1 MQHTLL
7 ANLDELL
14 SPETLSRLTGVDVVA
29 VERSPLSAGFAHSG
43 SGLEIIQCRVADGP
57 AGGDRTANSGPGPRL
72 VLKRVAAEW
81 DWLMRVTEDHHC
93 RSVGL
98 WTHGLFDRLP
108 AQCEPPVLACS
119 RDGSDE
125 SGGRKHSGEAHP
137 DEAHGWALLMQD
149 YGESIMTNR
158 PFSIEE
164 NRLFLSA
171 AATLHAE
178 FLGDPTPTAEGLG
191 LCRLEHVY
199 GMFSPATARAEI
211 ALGHKGE
218 IPSRI
223 LEGWELAHE
232 VMPPDVMKVVA
243 PLVEDPAPLCA
254 ALRCFPQTLV
264 HGDFRH
270 SNLAAPRSVPGPSG
284 TTGDLRLVLLD
295 WQLAAH
301 APPAVELGRYL
312 GANSPLLPESKDA
325 CLEYY
330 REQFFAAAA
339 AGKSA
344 LDRSES
350 DVRDWWDAQQD
361 LGLLGGFVQDG
372 WAIVLKATHWHVG
385 ADAREHWKADLDW
398 WTEQVRRGARS
409 L

>member
-14 SPETLSRLTGVDVVA
+14 SPETLSRLTGVDVAA
-29 VERSPLSAGFAHSG
+29 VERAPLSAGFAHSG
-43 SGLEIIQCRVADGP
+43 SGLEMIQCRVAGN
-57 AGGDRTANSGPGPRL
+57 ATGPGPRL

-93 RSVGL
+93 RSVEL

-108 AQCEPPVLACS
+108 GQCEPPVLACS
-119 RDGSDE
+119 QDGGD
-125 SGGRKHSGEAHP
+125 GRRHSGEAK
-137 DEAHGWALLMQD
+137 GWALLMQD
-149 YGESIMTNR
+149 YSDSVMTNR
-158 PFSIEE
+158 PFSPNE
-164 NRLFLSA
+164 NRLFLGA
-171 AATLHAE
+171 AAAMHAE
-178 FLGDPTPTAEGLG
+178 FLGDPALAAEGLG
-191 LCRLEHVY
+191 LCQLEHVY

-211 ALGHKGE
+211 ARGHSGE
-218 IPSRI
+218 IPARI

-232 VMPPDVMKVVA
+232 VMPPDVMEIVA

-254 ALRCFPQTLV
+254 ALRRFPGTLV

-270 SNLAAPRSVPGPSG
+270 SNLAAPWVTGSPPRVTGSPPQSTDSTPSP
-284 TTGDLRLVLLD
+284 RLVLLD

-330 REQFFAAAA
+330 REQFFAALTA
-339 AGKSA
+339 SESTT
-344 LDRSES
+344 DRDGS
-350 DVRDWWDAQQD
+350 DVRHWWDAQQD

-385 ADAREHWKADLDW
+385 ADAREHWKADLNW
-398 WTEQVRRGARS
+398 WTKQVRRGALR

>member
-29 VERSPLSAGFAHSG
+29 VERAPLSAGFAHSG
-43 SGLEIIQCRVADGP
+43 SGIEVVQCLAKVGGAAGDG
-57 AGGDRTANSGPGPRL
+57 TTNSGTVPGPRL
-72 VLKRVAAEW
+72 VLKRVAGEW
-81 DWLMRVTEDHHC
+81 DWLMRVTDDRHC
-93 RSVGL
+93 RSAGL

-119 RDGSDE
+119 QDGGD
-125 SGGRKHSGEAHP
+125 GRRHSGEAK
-137 DEAHGWALLMQD
+137 GWALLMQD
-149 YGESIMTNR
+149 YSDSVMTNR
-158 PFSIEE
+158 PFSPQE
-164 NRLFLSA
+164 NRLFLGA
-171 AATLHAE
+171 AAAMHAE
-178 FLGDPTPTAEGLG
+178 FLGDPALSTEALG
-191 LCRLEHVY
+191 LCELEHVY

-211 ALGHKGE
+211 ARGHSGE
-218 IPSRI
+218 IPARI

-232 VMPPDVMKVVA
+232 VMPPNVMDVVA

-254 ALRCFPQTLV
+254 ALRRFPGTLV

-270 SNLAAPRSVPGPSG
+270 SNLAAPRATGSPPQSTDSTPSP
-284 TTGDLRLVLLD
+284 RLVLLD

-330 REQFFAAAA
+330 REQFFNAAAA
-339 AGKSA
+339 RENA
-344 LDRSES
+344 RN
-350 DVRDWWDAQQD
+350 WWDAQQD

-385 ADAREHWKADLDW
+385 ADAREHWKADLSW
-398 WTEQVRRGARS
+398 WAEQVRRGADR